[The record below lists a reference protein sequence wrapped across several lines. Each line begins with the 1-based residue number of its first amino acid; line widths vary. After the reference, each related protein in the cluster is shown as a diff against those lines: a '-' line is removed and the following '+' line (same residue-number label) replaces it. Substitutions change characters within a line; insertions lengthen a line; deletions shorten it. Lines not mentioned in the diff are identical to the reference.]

1 MKNSV
6 KIPGFASSRQVEELL
21 RLLALR
27 MQREA
32 GSELSGLYTSR
43 FRGRGLEFAELVEY
57 QDGDDAA
64 GIDWLASL
72 RSGRIYRKR
81 FQEDREIP
89 VILACDCSAS
99 LYSQRQTLSALREAT
114 ALFAACAVNSQDP
127 IGLVF
132 YSDHLER
139 RLQPGRGLRQA
150 RRLLAELQEFQPSGQ
165 LTDLTGLFRSLN
177 NAFRQHSRI
186 FLFSDLHD
194 TGYTADLARLCH
206 NHEVL
211 VCHLANPP
219 LNTALPH
226 GVWLEVCDAERDER
240 GLLRRVEKGS
250 VAGTDSI
257 AGEMIAAGAEY
268 LLLQTDQPVVSQI
281 LQFFRAGAGK

>member
-1 MKNSV
+1 MKHSV
-6 KIPGFASSRQVEELL
+6 KIPGFASSRQVEELV
-21 RLLALR
+21 RLLSLR

-32 GSELSGLYTSR
+32 GSGLSGLYTSR

-81 FQEDREIP
+81 FQEDREMP

-99 LYSQRQTLSALREAT
+99 LYSQRQTLAALREAA
-114 ALFAACAVNSQDP
+114 ALFAACAASSQDP
-127 IGLVF
+127 FGLVF

-150 RRLLAELQEFQPSGQ
+150 RRLLAELHEFQPAGQ
-165 LTDLTGLFRSLN
+165 QTDLAGLFRSLN
-177 NAFRQHSRI
+177 NAFRQRSRI

-194 TGYTADLARLCH
+194 TGYTAELTRLCR

-211 VCHLANPP
+211 VCHLADRQWN
-219 LNTALPH
+219 ALPH
-226 GVWLEVCDAERDER
+226 GVWFEVCDAENGER
-240 GLLRRVEKGS
+240 GLLRQTEKAS
-250 VAGTDSI
+250 ATDSD
-257 AGEMIAAGAEY
+257 AIAADILSTGAEY
-268 LLLQTDQPVVSQI
+268 LLLRTDQPIVSQI
-281 LQFFRAGAGK
+281 LLFFSLR

>member
-6 KIPGFASSRQVEELL
+6 KIPGFASSRQVEELV
-21 RLLALR
+21 RLLSLR

-32 GSELSGLYTSR
+32 GSGLSGLYTSR
-43 FRGRGLEFAELVEY
+43 FRGQGLEFAELVEY

-99 LYSQRQTLSALREAT
+99 LYSQRQPLSALREAA
-114 ALFAACAVNSQDP
+114 ALFAACAVSSQDP

-132 YSDHLER
+132 YSDQLER

-150 RRLLAELQEFQPSGQ
+150 RRLLAELHEFQPVSQ
-165 LTDLTGLFRSLN
+165 LTDLAGFLRSLG
-177 NAFRQHSRI
+177 NAFRQSSRI
-186 FLFSDLHD
+186 FLFSDLYASD
-194 TGYTADLARLCH
+194 YILELARLCR

-219 LNTALPH
+219 LNTALPP
-226 GVWLEVCDAERDER
+226 GVWLEVCDSERGER
-240 GLLRRVEKGS
+240 GLLRRKEKLS
-250 VAGTDSI
+250 PVDADSI
-257 AGEMIAAGAEY
+257 GHDIQAAGAEY
-268 LLLQTDQPVVSQI
+268 LLLRTDLPVVAQI

>member
-1 MKNSV
+1 MQQPV
-6 KIPGFASSRQVEELL
+6 KIPESVSSRQVEELV
-21 RLLALR
+21 RLLSLR

-32 GSELSGLYTSR
+32 GSGLSGLYMSR

-89 VILACDCSAS
+89 VLLACDCSAS
-99 LYSQRQTLSALREAT
+99 LYSQQQALVALRETA
-114 ALFAACAVNSQDP
+114 ALFAACAASSQDP
-127 IGLVF
+127 LGLVF

-139 RLQPGRGLRQA
+139 RLRPGRGLRQT
-150 RRLLAELQEFQPSGQ
+150 RRLLTELHEFQPTGQ
-165 LTDLTGLFRSLN
+165 RTDLAGLFRSLN

-186 FLFSDLHD
+186 FLLSDLHD
-194 TGYTADLARLCH
+194 TGYTAELARLCR

-211 VCHLANPP
+211 VCHLVDMQWH
-219 LNTALPH
+219 ALPRS
-226 GVWLEVCDAERDER
+226 VWFEVCDAESGEH
-240 GLLRRVEKGS
+240 GLLRQTEKNS
-250 VAGTDSI
+250 AMDADSI
-257 AGEMIAAGAEY
+257 ARDIISTGAEY
-268 LLLQTDQPVVSQI
+268 LLLRTDQPVVSQI
-281 LQFFRAGAGK
+281 LQFFRAGRGK